1 MITRLGAEYVSQ
13 VAALHQKTLTGL
25 LARLGTHAI
34 AAYYTGCVK
43 SDLAI
48 GLVDVE
54 DGIVRG
60 FVLGSMHPE
69 RLNGEAAR
77 KNPFGV
83 ALSVAAGVA
92 AHPSSMPLLL
102 QSIRGTGG
110 DDFDRHAPSLV
121 YLAVDPRARRAAVGR
136 SVVNAFG
143 ERLRMVGAKFYDV
156 SVDDDNAPAIAF
168 YERLGFRVTGTYREF
183 GTLHRRYRVTLA

>member
-1 MITRLGAEYVSQ
+1 MITRLGPEYVDQ
-13 VAALHQKTLTGL
+13 VAALHRKTLTGL
-25 LARLGTHAI
+25 LARLGTPAI
-34 AAYYTGCVK
+34 AAYYTGCAK

-92 AHPSSMPLLL
+92 AHPSRMPLLL

-121 YLAVDPRARRAAVGR
+121 YLAVDPQARRAAVGR
-136 SVVNAFG
+136 S
-143 ERLRMVGAKFYDV
+143 L
-156 SVDDDNAPAIAF
+156 VD
-168 YERLGFRVTGTYREF
+168 
-183 GTLHRRYRVTLA
+183 